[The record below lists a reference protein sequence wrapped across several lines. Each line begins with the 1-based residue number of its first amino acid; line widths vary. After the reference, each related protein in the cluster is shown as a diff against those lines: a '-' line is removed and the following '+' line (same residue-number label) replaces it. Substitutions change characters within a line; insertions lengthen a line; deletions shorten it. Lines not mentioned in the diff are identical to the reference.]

1 MEGNRARANV
11 SGAPLLPTQ
20 PQLDVRPRRRER
32 QNARVP
38 WAETASETF
47 VARHD
52 ERDAPDVERV
62 LAQLE
67 YGRERL

>member
-1 MEGNRARANV
+1 MG
-11 SGAPLLPTQ
+11 
-20 PQLDVRPRRRER
+20 
-32 QNARVP
+32 

-52 ERDAPDVERV
+52 ERDAVDVERV

-67 YGRERL
+67 YGRERLERQLEIELGELAVVLHGSPAQPTT